1 MNLLKKNFGLA
12 LIILVLSFTTV
23 LPHLYG
29 LVSYGSEYLSLGVRQ
44 NMQYTRDETYAY
56 AAEVQQI
63 LRGEWRGDSYL
74 WEYRKSPSPFLGEIA
89 SIMPIIAI
97 SKFVGSVSFGF
108 IITDFIFPLVLFIV
122 IFLFLT
128 RFGFK
133 KIFAISTSLAVVI
146 TPFLSSLIPFIHKNG
161 SFLTGPSNDPL
172 FITRTPHPQISLIFL
187 FLALFFTVEVLT
199 NPTRK
204 IVCAWLLA
212 IGISLYSSP
221 FVASS
226 IALGTLLLSPLI
238 LPRLKTKTFVLS
250 MITIFILS
258 LPYLINA
265 LNLQAAFKNNEFLLR
280 ASSSVDFV
288 FPNQLRYILFAII
301 LFFLRRDTI
310 SKVILAYVVG
320 ASLMADGHQL
330 LLGRNID
337 SDHWI
342 SRVIAPLSSLTLF
355 LILEK
360 IIHFKSKIFLRCIW
374 ATLAS
379 VLLLVG
385 FFKQLTWIR
394 SHKADLE
401 PDYALQSLIR
411 QIETQTGKD
420 DVINSFS
427 FEINQYLTGLTA
439 RRIYYGPMERVLA
452 SSNEQ
457 LERLCDLHKLSLKY
471 NQEDITQFLN
481 YETEL
486 ENTRLNKQ
494 IDKNKFK
501 NQCDAEKSNTP
512 RYKLNFL
519 IAKDQS
525 SGEYRLI
532 KAGI

>member
-1 MNLLKKNFGLA
+1 MNLLKKNFGLVLTI
-12 LIILVLSFTTV
+12 LILSFTTA

-29 LVSYGSEYLSLGVRQ
+29 LVSYGSGYSSLGVKQ

-89 SIMPIIAI
+89 SIMPIAVI
-97 SKFVGSVSFGF
+97 SKFTGSVSFGF
-108 IITDFIFPLVLFIV
+108 IITDLIFPLVLFIV
-122 IFLFLT
+122 ILFFLT
-128 RFGFK
+128 RYGFK
-133 KIFAISTSLAVVI
+133 KIFAINASLAVVI
-146 TPFLSSLIPFIHKNG
+146 TPFLSSLVPFVYKN
-161 SFLTGPSNDPL
+161 SSSLTGPSNDPL
-172 FITRTPHPQISLIFL
+172 FITRTPHPQISLIYL
-187 FLALFFTVEVLT
+187 FLALFLTLEVLKRPKK
-199 NPTRK
+199 N
-204 IVCAWLLA
+204 IVYTWLLV

-221 FVASS
+221 FIASS
-226 IALGTLLLSPLI
+226 IILSTLFLSPLI
-238 LPRLKTKTFVLS
+238 LQKLKTKTFVLG
-250 MITIFILS
+250 ILVIAVLS

-265 LNLQAAFKNNEFLLR
+265 LNLQAAFKNNEFLVR
-280 ASSSVDFV
+280 ASSPANFV
-288 FPNQLRYILFAII
+288 FPNQLRYIFFAII
-301 LFFLRRDTI
+301 LYFLRRDTI

-342 SRVIAPLSSLTLF
+342 SRVLAPISSVTLF

-360 IIHFKSKIFLRCIW
+360 IIHFKSRVIVRYTW

-379 VLLLVG
+379 VLLLIG

-394 SHKADLE
+394 SHKIDLE
-401 PDYALQSLIR
+401 PAYALQSLVR
-411 QIETQTGKD
+411 QIETQTGKN

-457 LERLCDLHKLSLKY
+457 LERLCDLHKLSIKY
-471 NQEDITQFLN
+471 NQEDITLFLN
-481 YETEL
+481 YEAEL

-494 IDKNKFK
+494 IDKNEFK
-501 NQCDAEKSNTP
+501 NQCDSEKHNIP
-512 RYKLNFL
+512 RYKLDFL
-519 IAKDQS
+519 IAKDQLS
-525 SGEYRLI
+525 RDYRLI
-532 KAGI
+532 RVGI